1 MTVSPLQLK
10 INNFYNEL
18 NTFANSN
25 RVMFIYNDD
34 EEFFRKFREKWNKIT
49 E

>member
-10 INNFYNEL
+10 IINFYNEL
-18 NTFANSN
+18 NTFDNSN